1 MIKKSKFIS
10 SEKEQVIKK
19 IKSIFLKVKHVAKNV
34 IYLKGWSK
42 KVPTKA
48 NVSKSKNKR
57 GTKNNF
63 NISFKSYE
71 MKIIKEPHMLLR
83 KVKELRYNS
92 FFGTET
98 NKISSDSDEFD
109 NFCDHLVVVDKS
121 ENVKFKSTKLY
132 EFVNICSSS
141 PFMRKYRNNE
151 IQHNVDTDEIKTYI
165 LLQVIMKSMDKIHFN
180 QLRHLII
187 MKNSY

>member
-57 GTKNNF
+57 GTKN
-63 NISFKSYE
+63 
-71 MKIIKEPHMLLR
+71 
-83 KVKELRYNS
+83 
-92 FFGTET
+92 
-98 NKISSDSDEFD
+98 
-109 NFCDHLVVVDKS
+109 
-121 ENVKFKSTKLY
+121 
-132 EFVNICSSS
+132 
-141 PFMRKYRNNE
+141 
-151 IQHNVDTDEIKTYI
+151 
-165 LLQVIMKSMDKIHFN
+165 
-180 QLRHLII
+180 
-187 MKNSY
+187 